1 MFDDN
6 LGSKYL
12 LKLVFPAFLSTYLE
26 LLLLF
31 YSFVKQVCPEN
42 SLYFFSSHSFSK
54 LKQYSRID
62 FFAELGIQEDSGLL
76 WYRFGLNLH
85 HNLINSLS
93 VSVTLQL
100 ISLHHISTQ
109 SITS

>member
-31 YSFVKQVCPEN
+31 DPLVKQVCPEN
-42 SLYFFSSHSFSK
+42 PLYFFSSHSFSK

-93 VSVTLQL
+93 VSVTL
-100 ISLHHISTQ
+100 
-109 SITS
+109 